1 MVNFI
6 SLTLKESI
14 INSSQ
19 LFMSPFSADSLR
31 NCLFRLLNNCDCYKF
46 TATPCALNMHLECWP
61 PAAISLSLCLS
72 FIQITQL
79 FSFSIS
85 HSLSEPSYRLKE
97 LATHVHREVSLH
109 STPTLVSIH
118 VLVKYHYSLPWLLLS
133 FWVTTSWD
141 VYACGRLYEE
151 NVKCGKCSLSPEEN
165 LPVS

>member
-97 LATHVHREVSLH
+97 LAPTYIGKSVFTLRQLLFQFMFWWNIITHYPDYSWVSEWQHLEMCTH
-109 STPTLVSIH
+109 AGG
-118 VLVKYHYSLPWLLLS
+118 
-133 FWVTTSWD
+133 FM
-141 VYACGRLYEE
+141 RRM
-151 NVKCGKCSLSPEEN
+151 
-165 LPVS
+165 